1 MFTKVY
7 KCSQKLSILKNVD
20 NVNKYYEEITNVNK
34 C

>member
-1 MFTKVY
+1 MFTKVN
-7 KCSQKLSILKNVD
+7 KCSQKLTILENVD